1 MTNVI
6 IENLV
11 NIAATLLIM
20 LIGVLGTWLTAQIS
34 RSKRLSNIKTAVEGV
49 INMAQLTAQELQ
61 QVVVEEMKHAN
72 ADNKLTKEEI
82 EELGILLLNKTSE
95 KLSVP
100 TYELLNAAGVD
111 INAII
116 RGAGEAWI
124 QNIKNG
130 QEKLVV
136 LGAPG
141 ETLGV

>member
-11 NIAATLLIM
+11 SVFATLLIM

-34 RSKRLSNIKTAVEGV
+34 KTQHLGNIKIAVESV
-49 INMAQLTAQELQ
+49 ISMAQLTAQELQ
-61 QVVVEEMKHAN
+61 QTLVEELKHAN

-82 EELGILLLNKTSE
+82 EKLGILLLNKTKE

-100 TYELLNAAGVD
+100 TYDLLNAAGVD
-111 INAII
+111 IEAII

-124 QNIKNG
+124 QQIKGTNSNSTT
-130 QEKLVV
+130 V
-136 LGAPG
+136 A
-141 ETLGV
+141 T